1 MNLIRLDTAASLELI
16 GRYATAEDKVL
27 QYRRELTPLFVKAQ
41 QHLGQVPLT
50 LAWLDIAHANL
61 RRSRGDLIL
70 RREWFIRAD
79 SAAAGA
85 YEGWQELAPLS
96 ANKRSWQDLGSLL
109 SSHEDL
115 SDEELSS
122 LLEEIAARSLVFP
135 TMAADLLAQ
144 LGPDGFASIAERTM
158 LKLERHLFVSDQTP
172 ALALLRG
179 LSMLVANASHAPAGI
194 PQELEDYLM
203 PTEGTHDDRH
213 RVRHLGMLVAGGS
226 FHSAF
231 ASRAS
236 LFLLSKQ
243 NREVVTAAHHNHPLR
258 KGGRA
263 QQPYAPLLNPLV
275 NSTESAKTSPHAS
288 LQMLSEIVASPEGI
302 VDVDTYM
309 IHGESPEVIVDGL
322 TDSIVN
328 AAVEDPYLREQ
339 AWPAF
344 LKLLEWLPENDSTWQ
359 PHSPAWS
366 SIARFAGLY
375 WPELRNVATSVTSHA
390 FARILASPEAMSVMS
405 LSVGAFALGHL
416 SDAIEVELDESLDD
430 TQRDRRISA
439 HVDAVSD
446 AYHHVFAAA
455 VNVSEQ
461 KQKKTMSLLASGL
474 NFLDR
479 RLMRVML
486 VGGLTPVQKAV
497 ATVAATGIRKARESV
512 TESLEASAPQGDVS
526 PKSIFANQIMNRDRA
541 AVGGHAPM
549 PTWFE
554 LELANKLLE
563 HKPELAASIEAGGVE
578 AGGTAAGGTA
588 AGSTASGN
596 TASSRWLSENR
607 IQQSDDPAFAQWFT
621 EVVNADPPTE
631 FSLAFV
637 HLQRE
642 FAHDLLLDATS
653 VELDAVWEQTQEA
666 VALSRQT
673 AEEWQEWQ
681 EEWEEEIG

>member
-1 MNLIRLDTAASLELI
+1 MNSIRIDTAASLELI
-16 GRYATAEDKVL
+16 GRYATAEDEVL
-27 QYRRELTPLFVKAQ
+27 QYRRQLTPFFAQAQ
-41 QHLGQVPLT
+41 QFLGQVPST
-50 LAWLDIAHANL
+50 LAWLDIAQADL
-61 RRSRGDLIL
+61 RRARGDLIL

-79 SAAAGA
+79 AAAAGA

-96 ANKRSWQDLGSLL
+96 AQKRSWQELGRLL
-109 SSHEDL
+109 AAHEDL
-115 SDEELSS
+115 SDEELTS

-135 TMAADLLAQ
+135 MMAANMLAQ
-144 LGPDGFASIAERTM
+144 LGPDRFAGIAERTM
-158 LKLERHLFVSDQTP
+158 LKLERYLFLEDQTP

-179 LSMLVANASHAPAGI
+179 LSMLVANASHAPVGI
-194 PQELEDYLM
+194 PQKLEDYLM
-203 PTEGTHDDRH
+203 PTEGAYDDRH

-226 FHSAF
+226 FHPAF

-243 NREVVTAAHHNHPLR
+243 NREVVGAAQQNHPLR

-263 QQPYAPLLNPLV
+263 HQPYAPLLNPLL
-275 NSTESAKTSPHAS
+275 NSAESAKTSPRAS
-288 LQMLSEIVASPEGI
+288 LQMLAEIVDSPQGI

-309 IHGESPEVIVDGL
+309 IHGESPEVIVEGL
-322 TDSIVN
+322 TDSIVD
-328 AAVEDPYLREQ
+328 AAVQDQRLREQ

-344 LKLLEWLPENDSTWQ
+344 LKLLEWLPENDSSWR

-390 FARILASPEAMSVMS
+390 FTRILASPEAMSVMS

-416 SDAIEVELDESLDD
+416 SEAVGVELDESLDD
-430 TQRDRRISA
+430 ARRDRRISA

-455 VNVSEQ
+455 ANVSEQ

-479 RLMRVML
+479 RLMRMML
-486 VGGLTPVQKAV
+486 VGSFTPVQKAV

-512 TESLEASAPQGDVS
+512 TQSLEASAPKGEVS
-526 PKSIFANQIMNRDRA
+526 PKSIFANQILNRDRA
-541 AVGGHAPM
+541 VAGGHAPM

-563 HKPELAASIEAGGVE
+563 HRPELAGSIEA
-578 AGGTAAGGTA
+578 
-588 AGSTASGN
+588 SNSNSSN
-596 TASSRWLSENR
+596 TASARWLSENR
-607 IQQSDDPAFAQWFT
+607 IRQSDSPAFAQWFA
-621 EVVNADPPTE
+621 EVVNADPPSE

-642 FAHDLLLDATS
+642 FAHDLLLDAAS

-666 VALSRQT
+666 VALSRRT

-681 EEWEEEIG
+681 DEWGEETE

>member
-1 MNLIRLDTAASLELI
+1 MNSIRIDTAASLELI

-27 QYRRELTPLFVKAQ
+27 QYRRELAPLFAKAQ
-41 QHLGQVPLT
+41 QHLGQVPST
-50 LAWLDIAHANL
+50 LAWLDIAQANL

-79 SAAAGA
+79 AAAAGA

-96 ANKRSWQDLGSLL
+96 ANKRSWQELGRLL
-109 SSHEDL
+109 SAHEDL
-115 SDEELSS
+115 SDEELTS

-135 TMAADLLAQ
+135 MMAADLLAQ

-158 LKLERHLFVSDQTP
+158 LKLERHLFLSDQTP

-179 LSMLVANASHAPAGI
+179 LSMIVANASHAPAGI
-194 PQELEDYLM
+194 PQEVEDYLM
-203 PTEGTHDDRH
+203 PTEGAYDDRH

-226 FHSAF
+226 FHPAF

-243 NREVVTAAHHNHPLR
+243 NREIVIAAHQNHPLR

-263 QQPYAPLLNPLV
+263 HQPYAPLLNPLS
-275 NSTESAKTSPHAS
+275 NTAESAKTSPHAS
-288 LQMLSEIVASPEGI
+288 LQMLTEIVASSEGI
-302 VDVDTYM
+302 VDLDTYM
-309 IHGESPEVIVDGL
+309 FHGESPEAIVTDL
-322 TDSIVN
+322 ADSIVD
-328 AAVEDPYLREQ
+328 AAVEDTYLREQ

-344 LKLLEWLPENDSTWQ
+344 LKLLEWLPENDSSWQ
-359 PHSPAWS
+359 PHSLAWS

-416 SDAIEVELDESLDD
+416 SDAIGVELDESLDD

-455 VNVSEQ
+455 VNVSEH

-479 RLMRVML
+479 RLMRMML
-486 VGGLTPVQKAV
+486 VGSLTPVQKAV
-497 ATVAATGIRKARESV
+497 ATVAATGVRKARESV
-512 TESLEASAPQGDVS
+512 TQSLEASAPKGEVS
-526 PKSIFANQIMNRDRA
+526 PKSIFTNQILNRDRA
-541 AVGGHAPM
+541 VAGGRAPM

-563 HKPELAASIEAGGVE
+563 HRPELASSIEVSSQ
-578 AGGTAAGGTA
+578 AASSKT
-588 AGSTASGN
+588 GS

-607 IQQSDDPAFAQWFT
+607 IQQSDDPAFAQWFA
-621 EVVNADPPTE
+621 EVVNADPPSE

-681 EEWEEEIG
+681 EEWEEEMG

>member
-1 MNLIRLDTAASLELI
+1 MNLIRIDIAASLELI
-16 GRYATAEDKVL
+16 DRYATAEDKVL
-27 QYRRELTPLFVKAQ
+27 QYRRELAPLFARAQ
-41 QHLGQVPLT
+41 QHLGQVPST
-50 LAWLDIAHANL
+50 LAWLDIAQANL

-79 SAAAGA
+79 SAAASA

-96 ANKRSWQDLGSLL
+96 ANKRSWQELGSLL
-109 SSHEDL
+109 SAHEDL
-115 SDEELSS
+115 SDEELTS

-135 TMAADLLAQ
+135 AMAADLLAR
-144 LGPDGFASIAERTM
+144 LGPDGFVSIAERTM
-158 LKLERHLFVSDQTP
+158 LKLERHLFVSDQAP

-179 LSMLVANASHAPAGI
+179 LSMLMANASHAPAGI
-194 PQELEDYLM
+194 PQELENYLM
-203 PTEGTHDDRH
+203 PTEGTYDDRH
-213 RVRHLGMLVAGGS
+213 RVRHLGMLVSGSS
-226 FHSAF
+226 FHPAF

-243 NREVVTAAHHNHPLR
+243 NRDAIAVAYHKHPLR
-258 KGGRA
+258 IGGRA
-263 QQPYAPLLNPLV
+263 YQPYAPLLNPLA
-275 NSTESAKTSPHAS
+275 NSIESAKTSPHAS

-302 VDVDTYM
+302 VGLDTYM
-309 IHGESPEVIVDGL
+309 LHGESPEVIVESL
-322 TDSIVN
+322 TDSIVD
-328 AAVEDPYLREQ
+328 AAVEDPQLQAQ

-344 LKLLEWLPENDSTWQ
+344 IKLLEWLPENDSFWRT
-359 PHSPAWS
+359 HSPAWS

-416 SDAIEVELDESLDD
+416 SDAIGVELDESLDD
-430 TQRDRRISA
+430 TQRDRHISA

-446 AYHHVFAAA
+446 TYHHVFAAA

-479 RLMRVML
+479 RLMRMML
-486 VGGLTPVQKAV
+486 VGSLTPVQKAV
-497 ATVAATGIRKARESV
+497 ATVAATGVRKARESV
-512 TESLEASAPQGDVS
+512 TESLEASAPQGEVS

-563 HKPELAASIEAGGVE
+563 HKPELAASIESSSIE
-578 AGGTAAGGTA
+578 
-588 AGSTASGN
+588 SSS
-596 TASSRWLSENR
+596 TASSRWLIENR

-681 EEWEEEIG
+681 EEWEEEMG

>member
-1 MNLIRLDTAASLELI
+1 MNSIRIDTAASLDLI
-16 GRYATAEDKVL
+16 GRYATAEDEVL
-27 QYRRELTPLFVKAQ
+27 QYRRQLAPLFAQAQ
-41 QHLGQVPLT
+41 QLLGQVPST
-50 LAWLDIAHANL
+50 LAWLDIAQANL
-61 RRSRGDLIL
+61 RRARGDLIL

-79 SAAAGA
+79 AAAAGA
-85 YEGWQELAPLS
+85 YEGWQELAPISAKKSSWQELGRLLS
-96 ANKRSWQDLGSLL
+96 A
-109 SSHEDL
+109 HEDL
-115 SDEELSS
+115 SDEELTS

-135 TMAADLLAQ
+135 MMAADLLAQ

-158 LKLERHLFVSDQTP
+158 LKLERHLFLSDQTP

-179 LSMLVANASHAPAGI
+179 LSMLVANASHAPAGV

-203 PTEGTHDDRH
+203 PAEGAYDDRH

-226 FHSAF
+226 FHHGF

-236 LFLLSKQ
+236 LFLLSKH
-243 NREVVTAAHHNHPLR
+243 NREVVSAARQNHPLQ

-263 QQPYAPLLNPLV
+263 RQPYAPLLNPLV
-275 NSTESAKTSPHAS
+275 NSAESAKTSPYAS
-288 LQMLSEIVASPEGI
+288 LQMLTEIVGSPQGI

-309 IHGESPEVIVDGL
+309 IHGGSPEVIVEDL
-322 TDSIVN
+322 TDSIVD
-328 AAVEDPYLREQ
+328 AAVQDQRLREQ

-344 LKLLEWLPENDSTWQ
+344 LKLLEWLPENDSSWR

-375 WPELRNVATSVTSHA
+375 WPELRNVATSVTSHS
-390 FARILASPEAMSVMS
+390 FTRILASPEAMSVMS

-416 SDAIEVELDESLDD
+416 SEAIGVELDESLDD

-455 VNVSEQ
+455 VNVSEHE
-461 KQKKTMSLLASGL
+461 QKKTMSLLASGL

-479 RLMRVML
+479 RLMRMML
-486 VGGLTPVQKAV
+486 VGSLTPVQKAV
-497 ATVAATGIRKARESV
+497 ATVAATGVRKARESV
-512 TESLEASAPQGDVS
+512 TQSLEASAPKGEVS
-526 PKSIFANQIMNRDRA
+526 PKSIFANQILNRDRA
-541 AVGGHAPM
+541 AAGGHAPM

-563 HKPELAASIEAGGVE
+563 HRPELASSIPP
-578 AGGTAAGGTA
+578 
-588 AGSTASGN
+588 
-596 TASSRWLSENR
+596 SRWLSESG

-681 EEWEEEIG
+681 DEWEEEMG

>member
-1 MNLIRLDTAASLELI
+1 MNLIRIDTAASLELI

-27 QYRRELTPLFVKAQ
+27 QYRRELAPLFAQAQ
-41 QHLGQVPLT
+41 QFLGQVPST
-50 LAWLDIAHANL
+50 LAWLDIAQANL

-85 YEGWQELAPLS
+85 YEGWQELVPLS
-96 ANKRSWQDLGSLL
+96 AEKRSWQELGSLL
-109 SSHEDL
+109 SSHEDM
-115 SDEELSS
+115 SDEELTS

-135 TMAADLLAQ
+135 MMAADLLAQ

-158 LKLERHLFVSDQTP
+158 LKLERHLFISDQTP

-179 LSMLVANASHAPAGI
+179 LSMLMANASHAPAGI

-203 PTEGTHDDRH
+203 PTEGSYDDRH
-213 RVRHLGMLVAGGS
+213 RVRHLGILMAGGS
-226 FHSAF
+226 FDFAF
-231 ASRAS
+231 TSRAM

-243 NREVVTAAHHNHPLR
+243 NREVVTAAHHDHPLR
-258 KGGRA
+258 KGDRA
-263 QQPYAPLLNPLV
+263 HQPYAPLLTPLV
-275 NSTESAKTSPHAS
+275 NSTESAKTSPRTS
-288 LQMLSEIVASPEGI
+288 LQVLEEIVASPEGI
-302 VDVDTYM
+302 VDVDTHM
-309 IHGESPEVIVDGL
+309 LHGESPEVIVEGL
-322 TDSIVN
+322 TDSIVD

-344 LKLLEWLPENDSTWQ
+344 IKLLEWLPENDIFWRL
-359 PHSPAWS
+359 HSPAWS

-390 FARILASPEAMSVMS
+390 FTRILASPEAMSVMS
-405 LSVGAFALGHL
+405 LSVGAFSLGHL

-455 VNVSEQ
+455 VNANEHQ
-461 KQKKTMSLLASGL
+461 QKKTMSLLASGL

-479 RLMRVML
+479 RLMRMML
-486 VGGLTPVQKAV
+486 VGSLTPLQKAV
-497 ATVAATGIRKARESV
+497 ATVAATGVRRARESV
-512 TESLEASAPQGDVS
+512 TQSLEASAPKGEVS
-526 PKSIFANQIMNRDRA
+526 PKSIFANQILNRDRA
-541 AVGGHAPM
+541 AAGGHAPM

-563 HKPELAASIEAGGVE
+563 HKPELASSIAAGDTEAGGIMT
-578 AGGTAAGGTA
+578 GSTA
-588 AGSTASGN
+588 AGSTAS
-596 TASSRWLSENR
+596 SRWLSDNR

-642 FAHDLLLDATS
+642 FANDLLLDATS

-681 EEWEEEIG
+681 EEWEEEMG

>member
-1 MNLIRLDTAASLELI
+1 MNSISIDTAASLELI

-27 QYRRELTPLFVKAQ
+27 QYRRELAPLFAQAQ
-41 QHLGQVPLT
+41 QLLGQVPST
-50 LAWLDIAHANL
+50 LAWLDIAQANL
-61 RRSRGDLIL
+61 RRARGDLIL

-79 SAAAGA
+79 AAAAVA
-85 YEGWQELAPLS
+85 YEGWQELAPL
-96 ANKRSWQDLGSLL
+96 AAKKRSWQELGRLL
-109 SSHEDL
+109 SAHEDM
-115 SDEELSS
+115 SDEELTS

-135 TMAADLLAQ
+135 MMAADLLAQ
-144 LGPDGFASIAERTM
+144 LGPDGFAGIAERTM
-158 LKLERHLFVSDQTP
+158 LKLERHLFLSDQTP
-172 ALALLRG
+172 ALSLLRG

-203 PTEGTHDDRH
+203 PAEGTYDDRH
-213 RVRHLGMLVAGGS
+213 RVRHLGMLVASGS
-226 FHSAF
+226 FHPSF

-243 NREVVTAAHHNHPLR
+243 NREVLSAAHHNHPLR

-263 QQPYAPLLNPLV
+263 RQPYAPLLNPLF
-275 NSTESAKTSPHAS
+275 NSAESAKVSPYAS
-288 LQMLSEIVASPEGI
+288 LQMLTEIVGSPEGI

-309 IHGESPEVIVDGL
+309 IHGGSPEAIVEDL
-322 TDSIVN
+322 TDSIVD
-328 AAVEDPYLREQ
+328 AAVQDQRLREQ

-344 LKLLEWLPENDSTWQ
+344 LKLLEWLPENDSSWQ

-390 FARILASPEAMSVMS
+390 FTRILASPEAMSVMS

-416 SDAIEVELDESLDD
+416 SEAVGAELDESLDD
-430 TQRDRRISA
+430 AQRDRRISA

-455 VNVSEQ
+455 VNVSEH

-479 RLMRVML
+479 RLMRMML
-486 VGGLTPVQKAV
+486 VGSLTPVQKAV
-497 ATVAATGIRKARESV
+497 ATVAATGIRKTRDSV
-512 TESLEASAPQGDVS
+512 TQSLEASAPKGEVS
-526 PKSIFANQIMNRDRA
+526 PKSIFANQILNRDRA
-541 AVGGHAPM
+541 AAGGHAPM
-549 PTWFE
+549 PTWFD

-563 HKPELAASIEAGGVE
+563 HRPELASSIEASSSE
-578 AGGTAAGGTA
+578 AS
-588 AGSTASGN
+588 GSETSGTASG
-596 TASSRWLSENR
+596 RWLSENG

-621 EVVNADPPTE
+621 EVVNADPPSE

-673 AEEWQEWQ
+673 AEEWREWQ
-681 EEWEEEIG
+681 DEWEEEMG

>member
-16 GRYATAEDKVL
+16 GRYATAEEKVL
-27 QYRRELTPLFVKAQ
+27 QYRRELAPLFAKAQ
-41 QHLGQVPLT
+41 QHLGHVPPT
-50 LAWLDIAHANL
+50 LAWLDMAQADL

-70 RREWFIRAD
+70 RRDWFIRAD

-85 YEGWQELAPLS
+85 YRGWQELAPLS
-96 ANKRSWQDLGSLL
+96 ANKRSSQELGSLL
-109 SSHEDL
+109 SAHEDM
-115 SDEELSS
+115 SDEELTS
-122 LLEEIAARSLVFP
+122 LLEEIAARSLLVP
-135 TMAADLLAQ
+135 KMAADLLAQ

-158 LKLERHLFVSDQTP
+158 LKLERHLFVSDQAP

-213 RVRHLGMLVAGGS
+213 KVRHLGMLVAGGS
-226 FHSAF
+226 FHPAF
-231 ASRAS
+231 VSRAS

-243 NREVVTAAHHNHPLR
+243 NRDAVAAAHQGHPLR

-263 QQPYAPLLNPLV
+263 YQPYAPLLNPLL
-275 NSTESAKTSPHAS
+275 NSTESAKTSSHAS
-288 LQMLSEIVASPEGI
+288 LQMLSEIVSSPEGI
-302 VDVDTYM
+302 VDLDTRM
-309 IHGESPEVIVDGL
+309 LHGESPEVIVESL
-322 TDSIVN
+322 TDSIVD

-344 LKLLEWLPENDSTWQ
+344 IQLLEWLPQNDSSWR

-390 FARILASPEAMSVMS
+390 FTRILASPEAMSMMS

-486 VGGLTPVQKAV
+486 VGSLTPVQKAV
-497 ATVAATGIRKARESV
+497 ATVAATGVRKVRESV
-512 TESLEASAPQGDVS
+512 TQSLEASAPRGEVS
-526 PKSIFANQIMNRDRA
+526 PKSIFANQIINRDRA
-541 AVGGHAPM
+541 AVGGRAPM

-563 HKPELAASIEAGGVE
+563 HKPELAASIEAGG
-578 AGGTAAGGTA
+578 TAAASTA
-588 AGSTASGN
+588 AASTAADS

-607 IQQSDDPAFAQWFT
+607 IQQSDDPAFAQWFA

-642 FAHDLLLDATS
+642 FANDLLLDATS

-681 EEWEEEIG
+681 DEWEEEMG

>member
-1 MNLIRLDTAASLELI
+1 MNSIRIDTAASLELI
-16 GRYATAEDKVL
+16 GRYAAAEDEVL
-27 QYRRELTPLFVKAQ
+27 QYRRQLAPLFAQAQ
-41 QHLGQVPLT
+41 QLLGQVPST
-50 LAWLDIAHANL
+50 LAWLDIAQANL
-61 RRSRGDLIL
+61 RRARGDLIL

-79 SAAAGA
+79 AAAAGA
-85 YEGWQELAPLS
+85 YEGWQELAPIS
-96 ANKRSWQDLGSLL
+96 AKKRSWQELGRLL
-109 SSHEDL
+109 SAHEDL
-115 SDEELSS
+115 SDEELTS

-135 TMAADLLAQ
+135 MMAADLLAQ

-158 LKLERHLFVSDQTP
+158 LKLERHLFLSDQTP

-179 LSMLVANASHAPAGI
+179 LAMLVANASHAPAGI

-203 PTEGTHDDRH
+203 PAEGTYDDRH

-226 FHSAF
+226 FHHGF

-236 LFLLSKQ
+236 LFLLSKH
-243 NREVVTAAHHNHPLR
+243 NREVVSAARQNHPLQ

-263 QQPYAPLLNPLV
+263 RQPYAPLLNPLV
-275 NSTESAKTSPHAS
+275 NSAESAKTSPYAS
-288 LQMLSEIVASPEGI
+288 LQMLTEIVGSPQGI

-309 IHGESPEVIVDGL
+309 IHGGSPEVIVEDL
-322 TDSIVN
+322 TDSIVD
-328 AAVEDPYLREQ
+328 AAVQDQRLREQ

-344 LKLLEWLPENDSTWQ
+344 LKLLEWLPENDSSWR

-375 WPELRNVATSVTSHA
+375 WPELRNVATSVTSHS
-390 FARILASPEAMSVMS
+390 FTRILASPEAMSVMS

-416 SDAIEVELDESLDD
+416 SEAIGVELDESLDD

-455 VNVSEQ
+455 VNVSEHE
-461 KQKKTMSLLASGL
+461 QKKTMSLLASGL

-479 RLMRVML
+479 RLMRMML
-486 VGGLTPVQKAV
+486 VGSLTPVQKAV
-497 ATVAATGIRKARESV
+497 ATVAATGVRKARESV
-512 TESLEASAPQGDVS
+512 TQSLEASAPKGEVS
-526 PKSIFANQIMNRDRA
+526 PKSIFANQILNRDRA
-541 AVGGHAPM
+541 AAGGHAPM

-563 HKPELAASIEAGGVE
+563 HRPELASSIPP
-578 AGGTAAGGTA
+578 
-588 AGSTASGN
+588 
-596 TASSRWLSENR
+596 SRWLSESG

-681 EEWEEEIG
+681 DEWEEEMG

>member
-1 MNLIRLDTAASLELI
+1 MNSISIDTAASLELI

-27 QYRRELTPLFVKAQ
+27 QYRRELAPLFAQ
-41 QHLGQVPLT
+41 AQHLLGQVPST
-50 LAWLDIAHANL
+50 LAWLDIAQANL
-61 RRSRGDLIL
+61 RRARGDLIL

-79 SAAAGA
+79 AAAAGA
-85 YEGWQELAPLS
+85 YEGWQELAPL
-96 ANKRSWQDLGSLL
+96 AAKKRSWQELGRLL
-109 SSHEDL
+109 SAHEDM
-115 SDEELSS
+115 SDEELTS

-135 TMAADLLAQ
+135 MMAADLLAQ

-158 LKLERHLFVSDQTP
+158 LKLERHLFLSDQTP
-172 ALALLRG
+172 ALSLLRG

-203 PTEGTHDDRH
+203 PAEGTYDDRH
-213 RVRHLGMLVAGGS
+213 RVRHLGMLVASGS
-226 FHSAF
+226 FHPAF
-231 ASRAS
+231 SSRAS

-243 NREVVTAAHHNHPLR
+243 NREVLGAAHHNHPLR

-263 QQPYAPLLNPLV
+263 RQPYAPLLNPLF
-275 NSTESAKTSPHAS
+275 NSAESAKVSPHAS
-288 LQMLSEIVASPEGI
+288 LQMLTEIVGSPEGI

-309 IHGESPEVIVDGL
+309 IHGGSPEAIVEDL
-322 TDSIVN
+322 TDSIVD
-328 AAVEDPYLREQ
+328 AAVQDQHLREQ

-344 LKLLEWLPENDSTWQ
+344 LKLLEWLPENDSSWQ

-375 WPELRNVATSVTSHA
+375 WPDLRNVATSVTSHA
-390 FARILASPEAMSVMS
+390 FTRILASPEAMSVMS

-416 SDAIEVELDESLDD
+416 SEAVGAELDESLDD
-430 TQRDRRISA
+430 AQRDRRISA

-455 VNVSEQ
+455 VNVSEH

-479 RLMRVML
+479 RLMRMML
-486 VGGLTPVQKAV
+486 VGSLTPVQKAV
-497 ATVAATGIRKARESV
+497 ATVAATGIRKTRDSV
-512 TESLEASAPQGDVS
+512 TQSLEASAPKGEVS
-526 PKSIFANQIMNRDRA
+526 PKSIFANQILNRDRA
-541 AVGGHAPM
+541 AAGGHAPM

-563 HKPELAASIEAGGVE
+563 HRPELASSIEAR
-578 AGGTAAGGTA
+578 
-588 AGSTASGN
+588 GSETSGTASG
-596 TASSRWLSENR
+596 RWLSENR
-607 IQQSDDPAFAQWFT
+607 IQQSDDPAFAQWFA
-621 EVVNADPPTE
+621 EVVNADPPSE

-673 AEEWQEWQ
+673 AEEWREWQ
-681 EEWEEEIG
+681 DEWEEEMG